1 LYCVAQKKSNF
12 VTIKLGSTK
21 EFFENMNIRKTML
34 FLVLILQFI
43 TSSAHDKIIDIEIN
57 RALSISMQQA
67 LNMYKSIKDQAGK
80 LPRTINNKGELV
92 CSNDKWWTSGFYPGT
107 LWYLYSYAPNDS
119 LKYFAEN
126 ITNRVINQQYTKDN
140 HDVGFMIYCSFGNGY
155 KLTQNAAYKKVIINA
170 AHSLS
175 TRFNPITGCI
185 KSWDKRV
192 WEYPVIIDNMMNLEL
207 LCEATR
213 LSGDSSFARIAISH
227 ADTTMK
233 YHFRPDGSSY
243 HVVNYD
249 TINGGYK
256 QRVTS
261 QGAFDESSWA
271 RGQAWGLY
279 GYTMMYR
286 ETKKPA
292 YLKHAMKIA
301 DFILNHKN
309 LPADKIPYWDFD
321 APNIPNELRD
331 ASAGAIMASAFI
343 ELSDYVDSN
352 VAQNYLEIAKQQ
364 IKTLSTSDYLA
375 KEGENTNFIL
385 KHSVGFMAK
394 NSEVDVPLTY
404 ADYYYVEALLRLKKV
419 LKEKK

>member
-1 LYCVAQKKSNF
+1 
-12 VTIKLGSTK
+12 
-21 EFFENMNIRKTML
+21 
-34 FLVLILQFI
+34 
-43 TSSAHDKIIDIEIN
+43 
-57 RALSISMQQA
+57 
-67 LNMYKSIKDQAGK
+67 
-80 LPRTINNKGELV
+80 
-92 CSNDKWWTSGFYPGT
+92 
-107 LWYLYSYAPNDS
+107 
-119 LKYFAEN
+119 
-126 ITNRVINQQYTKDN
+126 
-140 HDVGFMIYCSFGNGY
+140 
-155 KLTQNAAYKKVIINA
+155 
-170 AHSLS
+170 
-175 TRFNPITGCI
+175 
-185 KSWDKRV
+185 
-192 WEYPVIIDNMMNLEL
+192 
-207 LCEATR
+207 

-227 ADTTMK
+227 ADTSLK
-233 YHFRPDGSSY
+233 YHFRPNGSSY

-331 ASAGAIMASAFI
+331 ASAGAIVASALI
-343 ELSDYVDSN
+343 ELSDYVDLN

>member
-1 LYCVAQKKSNF
+1 MFVQFMQGFAKDSNSNNE
-12 VTIKLGSTK
+12 V
-21 EFFENMNIRKTML
+21 
-34 FLVLILQFI
+34 
-43 TSSAHDKIIDIEIN
+43 N
-57 RALSISMQQA
+57 RALNLSVSQSIQ
-67 LNMYKSIKDQAGK
+67 LYERIKDKVGK
-80 LPRTINNKGELV
+80 LPRTIDNEGKLIT
-92 CSNDKWWTSGFYPGT
+92 SDDKWWTSGFFPGT
-107 LWYLYSYAPNDS
+107 LWYLYEYSSSDS
-119 LKYFAEN
+119 LKMYAEN
-126 ITNRVINQQYTKDN
+126 ITSRVAKQQFTTDN

-155 KLTQNAAYKKVIINA
+155 KQTQNENYKKVIINA
-170 AHSLS
+170 ARSLS
-175 TRFNPITGCI
+175 TRFNPTIGCI
-185 KSWDKRV
+185 KSWNKRV

-213 LSGDSSFARIAISH
+213 LTGDSSFTRIAISH

-233 YHFRPDGSSY
+233 YHFRPNGSSY

-286 ETKKPA
+286 ETKKLA
-292 YLKHAMKIA
+292 YLKHAIKIA
-301 DFILNHKN
+301 NFILNHKN
-309 LPADKIPYWDFD
+309 LPADKIPYWDVD
-321 APNIPNELRD
+321 APKIPKELRD

-343 ELSDYVDSN
+343 ELSDYVDLSTGKRF
-352 VAQNYLEIAKQQ
+352 LETAKQQ
-364 IKTLSTSDYLA
+364 IKTLSTPKYLA
-375 KEGENTNFIL
+375 KEGENANFIL

-404 ADYYYVEALLRLKKV
+404 ADYYYVEALLRYKKI
-419 LKEKK
+419 LSTNNQ